1 MEKLRPMTKCAMR
14 LAAIATLA
22 AIPRMAHAQST
33 SMLLFPYASNQAG
46 FDTGIVIANTT
57 ADPFGTAQASGTC
70 MMTFYGSGAP
80 AQPVT
85 TAAIAPGQ
93 TDTNLVSTLAPGF
106 QGYLIVQCKFPL
118 ARGWGFFS
126 NAAAKEAASIQAEV
140 ITSLPR

>member
-1 MEKLRPMTKCAMR
+1 MDKLRPMTKCTMR
-14 LAAIATLA
+14 LAAIAALA
-22 AIPRMAHAQST
+22 AIPQMAHAQST

-57 ADPFGTAQASGTC
+57 ADPFGTVQASGTC

-93 TDTNLVSTLAPGF
+93 TDSNLLSTMAPGF

-118 ARGWGFFS
+118 ARGWAFFS